1 MLRRLSHAIAS
12 SLLLL
17 FACLPAHADMTIEI
31 VGGGAN
37 RHVIALPAFAAEAG
51 VSGGITPIVRN
62 DLARSGAFKVL
73 EPNAA
78 ANAPTSP
85 AEIDYP
91 AWQGAGAMSVAVGR
105 VSVNGG
111 QLSVEFHLMDAAQKR
126 RLTGGVLTVPLSESR
141 AVAHR
146 IADMIYQAITGER
159 GVFSTQIAYVLRT
172 GRIYQLQVADADGAG
187 AQTLL
192 RSAEPIISPAWS
204 PDGGR
209 LADVSFESKK
219 PVVYVHALASGAR
232 QAVAAFKGSNS
243 APAWSADG
251 GRLAVVL
258 TRDGASQI
266 YSVPVSGGEPVR
278 LSQSAGIDT
287 EPDYAPDGSRILF
300 TSDRA
305 GSPQIYSMS
314 ASGGG
319 ASRVTFEG
327 NYNVSPNFAPDGKSF
342 TFIRRE
348 GGRYRV
354 MLHDFTTGQANALTD
369 TSHDE
374 SPSFAPNGKMI
385 LYASEQ
391 GGRGVLYTV
400 SRDGQTKTRLTTPG
414 GDVQEPA
421 WGPFP
426 R

>member
-1 MLRRLSHAIAS
+1 MLRRLSQVIAS
-12 SLLLL
+12 GVLLLL
-17 FACLPAHADMTIEI
+17 ASLPVRADMTIEI

-51 VSGGITPIVRN
+51 VNGGITPIVRN
-62 DLARSGAFKVL
+62 DLMRSGAFKVL
-73 EPNAA
+73 EPGAA

-91 AWQGAGAMSVAVGR
+91 AWQGAGAMSVTVGR

-111 QLSVEFHLMDAAQKR
+111 QLSVEFNLMDAAQKK
-126 RLTGGVLTVPLSESR
+126 RLTGGTLTVPASDSR
-141 AVAHR
+141 AAAHR
-146 IADMIYQAITGER
+146 IADMIYEAITGER

-172 GRIYQLQVADADGAG
+172 GRTYQLQVADADGAG

-204 PDGGR
+204 PDGGK
-209 LADVSFESKK
+209 LAYVSFETRK
-219 PVVYVHALASGAR
+219 PVVYVHVLATGAR
-232 QAVAAFKGSNS
+232 YAVAAFKGSNS

-251 GRLAVVL
+251 SRLAVVL
-258 TRDGASQI
+258 TRDGTSQI
-266 YSVPVSGGEPVR
+266 YSVPVAGGEASR
-278 LSQSAGIDT
+278 LSQSQAIDT
-287 EPDYAPDGSRILF
+287 EPSYSPDGSRILF

-305 GSPQIYSMS
+305 GGPQIYNMS
-314 ASGGG
+314 AGGGG

-342 TFIRRE
+342 TFVRRE

-354 MLHDFTTGQANALTD
+354 MVHDFASGQANAVTD

-400 SRDGQTKTRLTTPG
+400 SRDGLTKTRLTTPG

-421 WGPFP
+421 WGPFL

>member
-1 MLRRLSHAIAS
+1 MLRRLLHALAA
-12 SLLLL
+12 SLLLTL
-17 FACLPAHADMTIEI
+17 ASLPARADMTIEI

-51 VSGGITPIVRN
+51 VNGGITPIVRN
-62 DLARSGAFKVL
+62 DLQRSGAFNVL
-73 EPNAA
+73 APGVV
-78 ANAPTSP
+78 ANAPSSP
-85 AEIDYP
+85 GEIDYP
-91 AWQGAGAMSVAVGR
+91 AWRGAGAMSVAVGR
-105 VSVNGG
+105 VSVSGG
-111 QLSVEFHLMDAAQKR
+111 QLSVEFNLMDAAQKK
-126 RLTGGVLTVPLSESR
+126 RLTGGVVTVPVSDSR
-141 AVAHR
+141 AAAHR

-172 GRIYQLQVADADGAG
+172 GRSYQLQVADADGAG

-192 RSAEPIISPAWS
+192 RSGEPIISPAWS
-204 PDGGR
+204 
-209 LADVSFESKK
+209 
-219 PVVYVHALASGAR
+219 
-232 QAVAAFKGSNS
+232 
-243 APAWSADG
+243 ADG
-251 GRLAVVL
+251 SRLAVVL
-258 TRDGASQI
+258 TRDGGSQI
-266 YSVPVSGGEPVR
+266 YSVPVAGGEATR

-287 EPDYAPDGSRILF
+287 EPDYSPDGSRILF

-305 GSPQIYSMS
+305 GGPQIYSMS
-314 ASGGG
+314 AGGGG

-354 MLHDFTTGQANALTD
+354 MVHDFTTGQANALTD
-369 TSHDE
+369 TSRDE

-385 LYASEQ
+385 LFATEQ

-400 SRDGQTKTRLTTPG
+400 TRDGLTKTRLATTG